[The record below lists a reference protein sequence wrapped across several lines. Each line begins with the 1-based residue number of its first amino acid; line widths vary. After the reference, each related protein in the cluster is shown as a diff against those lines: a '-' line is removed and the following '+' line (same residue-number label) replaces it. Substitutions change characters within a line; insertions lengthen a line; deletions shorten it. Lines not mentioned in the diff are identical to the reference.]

1 MPGSR
6 PLSPH
11 GTGTDTRPSSPGAG
25 SGAGAANGSRAAAG
39 TGADARV
46 EVTRLRS
53 WIVAEAAA
61 VTLGYVVST
70 LRQGPPH
77 DLSQWGLVLAGGV
90 AVAVPLYVKSRREL
104 RQDAAARAAEAL
116 AIETDAKL
124 RLILGDVMTPIVEVV
139 GRIHLA
145 ASEADRNSLRG
156 QLKQL
161 VVEAVAHLA
170 GGERTRA
177 TFFQLRGGVM
187 RPDAWF
193 GRADPPHTVFT
204 NRPDDRRGQEALLL
218 VRFHDYVMADD
229 LDAEP
234 LPRGVERRP
243 GAGYRSFIS
252 VAVFSDGQDLGMLT
266 VDSPEPYAFDATD
279 LNLMR
284 AMAQLLGAGLAERN
298 GPLSRL
304 LGGS

>member
-1 MPGSR
+1 MSGSGQLSRRGTETEAGAGGPGSANGLR
-6 PLSPH
+6 
-11 GTGTDTRPSSPGAG
+11 
-25 SGAGAANGSRAAAG
+25 AGATAG
-39 TGADARV
+39 TAERV
-46 EVTRLRS
+46 EATRLRS
-53 WIVAEAAA
+53 YIVAEAAA
-61 VTLGYVVST
+61 VALGYVVTT
-70 LRQGPPH
+70 LREGPPRS
-77 DLSQWGLVLAGGV
+77 LSQWSLVLAGGA
-90 AVAVPLYVKSRREL
+90 AVAVPLYVKSRREI

-116 AIETDAKL
+116 AIETETKL

-139 GRIHLA
+139 GRVLLA

-177 TFFQLRGGVM
+177 IFFQLRGGVM

-193 GRADPPHTVFT
+193 GRSDPPNTVFT
-204 NRPDDRRGQEALLL
+204 NRHDDRRGQEALLL
-218 VRFHDYVMADD
+218 VHFHDYVMADD
-229 LDAEP
+229 LDAEA
-234 LPRGVERRP
+234 LPRGIERRP

-252 VAVFSDGQDLGMLT
+252 LAVFSDGQDLGMLT
-266 VDSPEPYAFDATD
+266 VDSPEPHAFDETD

-304 LGGS
+304 LGS

>member
-1 MPGSR
+1 MSGSGWLAPR
-6 PLSPH
+6 
-11 GTGTDTRPSSPGAG
+11 GTEVDTRPAGPWPGSGGGPRAG
-25 SGAGAANGSRAAAG
+25 SSTGAAER
-39 TGADARV
+39 ADAS
-46 EVTRLRS
+46 RLRS

-61 VTLGYVVST
+61 VALGYVTTT
-70 LRQGPPH
+70 LREGPPH
-77 DLSQWGLVLAGGV
+77 SLSQWSLVLAGGV

-116 AIETDAKL
+116 AIESDAKL

-145 ASEADRNSLRG
+145 TGEADRNSLRG

-170 GGERTRA
+170 NGERTRA

-193 GRADPPHTVFT
+193 GRSDPPHTVFT

-218 VRFHDYVMADD
+218 VHFHDYVMADD

-234 LPRGVERRP
+234 LPRGIERRP

-266 VDSPEPYAFDATD
+266 VDSPEPYAFDETD
-279 LNLMR
+279 LNLAR